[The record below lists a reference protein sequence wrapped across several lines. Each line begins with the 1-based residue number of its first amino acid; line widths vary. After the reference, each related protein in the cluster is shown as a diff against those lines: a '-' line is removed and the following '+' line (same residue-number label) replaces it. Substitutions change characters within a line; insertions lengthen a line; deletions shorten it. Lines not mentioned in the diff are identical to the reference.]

1 VPGTPASHV
10 LRLAPRGAGAWR
22 RARYRDR
29 VTTTRDDATPSA
41 GPTDVGEASAFPGV
55 RGMRWWA
62 VLLLALVLTAG
73 GVAADVLRS
82 GTLGVIF
89 LAAYPGGCILAA
101 VLAQRRDI
109 FVPMVQPP
117 LLLAVSVPVAIAAT
131 GTLPGSGGMV
141 STALAIGAPL
151 INGFPAMAV
160 TTLVCVLIGVVRI
173 RVQRWRPAG
182 AEDRREPVRS
192 GPTGTPAR
200 EARPRGDRD
209 RARDERQRR
218 EAAERERTRAERDRR
233 DERDRGEAAERREQA
248 ERDRRRAQ
256 ERARAD
262 RDREMAERDRAK
274 RERQEQEL
282 AERDRARRERPS
294 KRPKDRGEE
303 RADDRARPEGD
314 RERLARGAAEVPP
327 GPTPQRSPLKGA
339 GRDEAPA
346 REKTPPREQPPPSRD
361 ARSREDRMRE
371 ERLRE
376 ERRGGPRPPGVH
388 PVRERPPERPPR

>member
-1 VPGTPASHV
+1 M
-10 LRLAPRGAGAWR
+10 
-22 RARYRDR
+22 
-29 VTTTRDDATPSA
+29 TTTRDDATPSA
-41 GPTDVGEASAFPGV
+41 GPTEVGEASAFPGV

-89 LAAYPGGCILAA
+89 LAAYPGGCVLAA

-131 GTLPGSGGMV
+131 GTLPSSGGMV

-173 RVQRWRPAG
+173 RVQRWRPPE

-192 GPTGTPAR
+192 GPTGAPTR
-200 EARPRGDRD
+200 EARPRDDRD
-209 RARDERQRR
+209 RAREERDRR
-218 EAAERERTRAERDRR
+218 EAAERERARAERDRR

-248 ERDRRRAQ
+248 ERDRRKAQ

-274 RERQEQEL
+274 RERQEKEL
-282 AERDRARRERPS
+282 AERDRARRERS
-294 KRPKDRGEE
+294 SKSKKRPKDRGEE
-303 RADDRARPEGD
+303 RAEGD

-346 REKTPPREQPPPSRD
+346 REKTPPREQPPRDQPPREQPQSRD

-376 ERRGGPRPPGVH
+376 ERRSGPRPPGVH